1 MSTFYLKTII
11 YNTNKQ
17 DDLKLNEKIESMNAD
32 TEMVQMFELSDKD
45 FKVTIIKMLKQAI
58 INTLETYFFKRKKK
72 L

>member
-1 MSTFYLKTII
+1 
-11 YNTNKQ
+11 
-17 DDLKLNEKIESMNAD
+17 MNAD